1 MEEIKIGDVFKGS
14 NGHFIVD
21 NIYLEKMRFWV
32 QTTHLESGTQ
42 NHTDYNTFKHLEL
55 EKCDKKYLLRLE
67 LMDLLEKNINLERI
81 DKITNMLEED

>member
-1 MEEIKIGDVFKGS
+1 MEEIKIGDILKGS

-32 QTTHLESGTQ
+32 QTTHLESGTK
-42 NHTDYNTFKHLEL
+42 NHTDYKTFQCLEL
-55 EKCDKKYLLRLE
+55 EKCDKKYLLQLE
-67 LMDLLEKNINLERI
+67 LSSLLEKNINLEQI